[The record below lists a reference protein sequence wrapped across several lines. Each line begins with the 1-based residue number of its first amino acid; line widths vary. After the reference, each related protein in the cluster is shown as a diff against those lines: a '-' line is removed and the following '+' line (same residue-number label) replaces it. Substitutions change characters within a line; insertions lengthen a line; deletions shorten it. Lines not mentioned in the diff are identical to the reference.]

1 MQEINKTAPKL
12 GTARFDD
19 KDNLPVRA
27 NTSLGWASD
36 AIAEMLRRLD
46 VRYVALLPGSSYR
59 GLHDSLVNYLGN
71 QDPKML
77 LCLHEEHTVAVAQGY
92 AAVTGRPMAAV
103 VHSNVGL
110 MHASMA
116 LYNAWCAR
124 MPVILFGA
132 TGPGD
137 ADQRRPWIDWIH
149 TAKDQGALVR
159 NFTKWDDEPRSVPA
173 AIESVL
179 RAHQMASTPPHG
191 PTYICLDVALQ
202 ESAIPDGIAF
212 PDVARFRPGPPPAP
226 DPDAIEDAAKL
237 LVAARKPVILMG
249 RVSRDLDDWQA
260 RIALAESIGAAVLT
274 DNKTAAAF
282 PSEHPLHPYE
292 PRMRPSP
299 ETAAVLKEAD
309 VVLALDWIDLKGAFQ
324 LSLGKD
330 AAVRAKVINCSMDR
344 FIHNGWSMDHQGLP
358 PADIPILSTPDALS
372 RPLTAAIRR
381 LRGSDAPPA
390 PKFAPRKAPN
400 LGAPRAS
407 GMMGLRD
414 LALVV
419 RAFVAQREVTV
430 VGYSLG
436 YPMETVAFRHPLDFL
451 GSDGGGGVGAG
462 PGLAV
467 GAALALKES
476 GRLAMTVIGDGDY
489 LMASS
494 ALWTAVHMGIPL
506 LVVIAN
512 NRSYYNDV
520 AHQERVAVTRA
531 RPVENKFIG
540 QEIDNPPVDLAAIAR
555 GYGAQGEGPVEGSI
569 ELAAALEKGA
579 AAVRAGA
586 VYVIDAR
593 IHVGYADE
601 VRQDHTTGRKS

>member
-1 MQEINKTAPKL
+1 MNDVTPPRLAA
-12 GTARFDD
+12 ARFED
-19 KDNLPVRA
+19 KDTLPRRA
-27 NTSLGWASD
+27 NAVLGWASD
-36 AIAEMLRRLD
+36 AVAEMLRRLD
-46 VRYVALLPGSSYR
+46 VRYVALLPGSSFR

-77 LCLHEEHTVAVAQGY
+77 LCLHEEHTVAIAQGY

-110 MHASMA
+110 LHASMA
-116 LYNAWCAR
+116 VYNAWCAR
-124 MPVILFGA
+124 QPVLLFGA

-149 TAKDQGALVR
+149 TAKDQGAILR

-179 RAHQMASTPPHG
+179 RAHQMASTPPYG
-191 PTYICLDVALQ
+191 PAYICLDVALQ
-202 ESAIPDGIAF
+202 ESAIPENTAF
-212 PDVARFRPGPPPAP
+212 PDVARFAPGPPPAP
-226 DPDAIEDAAKL
+226 APET
-237 LVAARKPVILMG
+237 VEQAARLLAGANKPVMLVG
-249 RVSRDLDDWQA
+249 RVSRDLDDWNA
-260 RIALAESIGAAVLT
+260 RVMLAEAIGCAVLT
-274 DNKTAAAF
+274 DNKAAAGF
-282 PSEHPLHPYE
+282 PTDHPLHPYE

-299 ETAAVLKEAD
+299 QTAAILREAD
-309 VVLALDWIDLKGAFQ
+309 VVLSLDCIDLKGAFH
-324 LSLGKD
+324 LALGRD
-330 AAVRAKVINCSMDR
+330 ATIHAKVIHCSVDR
-344 FIHNGWSMDHQGLP
+344 FVHNGWSMDHQGLP
-358 PADIPILSTPDALS
+358 PVDLPILSTPDQLT
-372 RPLTAAIRR
+372 RPLTAAIRG
-381 LRGSDAPPA
+381 LRGTDAPAA
-390 PKFAPRKAPN
+390 PKFPPRKPPD

-419 RAFVAQREVTV
+419 RDFIAGRAVTATS
-430 VGYSLG
+430 YSLG
-436 YPMETVAFRHPLDFL
+436 YPMETVSLRHPLDFL
-451 GSDGGGGVGAG
+451 GGDGGGGVGAG
-462 PGLAV
+462 PGIAV
-467 GAALALKES
+467 GAALALKDS
-476 GRLAMTVIGDGDY
+476 GRLPLAVIGDGDY

-540 QEIDNPPVDLAAIAR
+540 QEIDNPPVDLVAIAR
-555 GYGAQGEGPVEGSI
+555 GYGAQGEGPVETSAA
-569 ELAAALEKGA
+569 LAAALARGE
-579 AAVRAGA
+579 AAVRAGS

-601 VRQDHTTGRKS
+601 VRQDHTAGRKG